1 LAVYDHEGGA
11 VGILEK
17 IESQRAVG
25 EYSPA
30 SSGTNTRAPSI
41 NKLEEGTVSQT
52 TSSQPITHRPTGIK
66 WFLIIFSILVGLF
79 LFALDNTIVADIQ
92 PAIVE
97 EFNSVDKIAWLA
109 SGFFLS
115 GTALMLPFGQFFQI
129 FNAKWFYILGVAVF
143 EVGSALCGAAPNM
156 NALIVGRVIAGI
168 GATAI
173 YTGSLFLISVN
184 TSDHER
190 YQFLLSFRFLEFSE

>member
-1 LAVYDHEGGA
+1 M
-11 VGILEK
+11 
-17 IESQRAVG
+17 
-25 EYSPA
+25 
-30 SSGTNTRAPSI
+30 
-41 NKLEEGTVSQT
+41 
-52 TSSQPITHRPTGIK
+52 
-66 WFLIIFSILVGLF
+66 FSILVGLF

-97 EFNSVDKIAWLA
+97 EFNSVDKIPWLA

-129 FNAKWFYILGVAVF
+129 FNAKWFYILGVLVF
-143 EVGSALCGAAPNM
+143 EVGSALCGGAPNM

-190 YQFLLSFRFLEFSE
+190 YHNPPTVSLVSINKY